1 MNNKT
6 TSSFTTNFNMS
17 LSTSPSLSPWLIG
30 QAQVQQKPV
39 SNGFGLDILH
49 TIGDGPDDVR
59 ALLYDFDCQNPI
71 TGPEAIGISNE
82 TFSAVNDIFS
92 YEVDIYPLNINNSSL
107 LTLDTT
113 DSMTGKSV
121 GHLKFC
127 SIVITEVN
135 LSSSDQDDDS
145 LNVSFLKTQFMLTF
159 NLTQNEFSNEVE
171 LGFPTAISSVNV
183 TLNVNQVQAPS
194 TITQATVIAGIFNT
208 VLTNVLSTFPLPL
221 NTQLSVTSILL
232 NQFLFSSLFSGRRLR
247 GLQTN
252 DFLTFDFSLLLTFTC
267 TSTIAECQ
275 NFQSTTIADFIATL
289 LAALLAAL
297 LNGSLQENIQTTATT
312 QNVTALQNATVPEDG
327 NLVSTTVNHGE
338 FSGSVP
344 DGLTFEVFNQYS
356 VTACQCHDFS
366 VQCVTEP
373 TPIKQNEVFAV
384 CITPSSN
391 DVHISNLDMT
401 ITGDNGFSYSPVSY
415 GETTY
420 AANAPISQVL
430 EYQAMNVVMV
440 KTLLVGGFFNVGGG
454 SSTVSVS
461 GNAFLENSP
470 AKTSAKTTG
479 DFEIVLQIDSEVKE
493 DVAEKGCFMK
503 FFSSLF
509 R

>member
-1 MNNKT
+1 
-6 TSSFTTNFNMS
+6 MS

-30 QAQVQQKPV
+30 QAQVTQKPV
-39 SNGFGLDILH
+39 SDRLGLDILH
-49 TIGDGPDDVR
+49 SLGDGPDDVR

-127 SIVITEVN
+127 TVVVTELD
-135 LSSSDQDDDS
+135 LSSSDQDTSSEDS
-145 LNVSFLKTQFMLTF
+145 LDVSFLKTQFMLTF
-159 NLTQNEFSNEVE
+159 NLTRNEFSNEVE
-171 LGFPTAISSVNV
+171 LGYPTASSSVNV
-183 TLNVNQVQAPS
+183 TLTVNDVEAP
-194 TITQATVIAGIFNT
+194 TDITEAAVIASIL
-208 VLTNVLSTFPLPL
+208 VAALTNVVASVTIPEGIQLTVTATIL
-221 NTQLSVTSILL
+221 NTFIL
-232 NQFLFSSLFSGRRLR
+232 SSLISRRSLR
-247 GLQTN
+247 ALSDPDETVSI
-252 DFLTFDFSLLLTFTC
+252 SLAFALIYTC
-267 TSTIAECQ
+267 TSLESCQ
-275 NFQSTTIADFIATL
+275 NTQSGVISDIMAAL

-297 LNGSLQENIQTTATT
+297 SDGSLHSEILTIATT
-312 QNVTALQNATVPEDG
+312 QNVTALQNVTVPEDG
-327 NLVSTTVNHGE
+327 NLVSTTLNHGE
-338 FSGSVP
+338 FSGTVP
-344 DGLTFEVFNQYS
+344 DEFTFEVFNQYS

-401 ITGDNGFSYSPVSY
+401 ISGDNGFSYSPVSY

-479 DFEIVLQIDSEVKE
+479 DFEIFLQVDIDSEVKE
-493 DVAEKGCFMK
+493 DATEKGCFMMLLK
-503 FFSSLF
+503 SLIG
-509 R
+509 

>member
-1 MNNKT
+1 
-6 TSSFTTNFNMS
+6 MS
-17 LSTSPSLSPWLIG
+17 LSTSPSVSPWLIS
-30 QAQVQQKPV
+30 QAQVTQKPV
-39 SNGFGLDILH
+39 SDGLGLDILH
-49 TIGDGPDDVR
+49 SLGDGPDDVR

-127 SIVITEVN
+127 TVVVTELD
-135 LSSSDQDDDS
+135 LSLSDQDTSSEDS
-145 LNVSFLKTQFMLTF
+145 LDVSFLKTQFMLTF
-159 NLTQNEFSNEVE
+159 NLTRNEFSNEVE
-171 LGFPTAISSVNV
+171 LGYPTASSSVNV
-183 TLNVNQVQAPS
+183 TLTVNDVEAP
-194 TITQATVIAGIFNT
+194 TDITEAAVIASIL
-208 VLTNVLSTFPLPL
+208 VAALTNILFGVNPPEGIQFSITATIL
-221 NTQLSVTSILL
+221 NTFIL
-232 NQFLFSSLFSGRRLR
+232 SSLISRRSLR
-247 GLQTN
+247 ALSDQDESVSIT
-252 DFLTFDFSLLLTFTC
+252 LAIVIIYTC
-267 TSTIAECQ
+267 TSPESCQ
-275 NFQSTTIADFIATL
+275 NIQLGGVSDVVAEIQAIAS
-289 LAALLAAL
+289 AALSD
-297 LNGSLQENIQTTATT
+297 GSLQAEILTIATT
-312 QNVTALQNATVPEDG
+312 QNVTALQNVTVPEDG
-327 NLVSTTVNHGE
+327 NLVSTTLNHGE
-338 FSGSVP
+338 FSGTVP
-344 DGLTFEVFNQYS
+344 DEFTFEVFNQYS

-401 ITGDNGFSYSPVSY
+401 ISGDNGFSYSPVSY

-479 DFEIVLQIDSEVKE
+479 DFEIFLQVDIDSEVKE
-493 DVAEKGCFMK
+493 DATEKGCFMMLLK
-503 FFSSLF
+503 SLIG
-509 R
+509 